1 MDKDQLQEPNSICSS
16 VLHEDAIV
24 IKDSD
29 KDATE
34 DRDTPTSVLSKQLV
48 ESKSKQK
55 PYPELPPAYVLP
67 YLVLI
72 ENCLHLPFPI
82 IRKQCLTG
90 EILCRIDSLML
101 RRKKKKPPTL
111 LETAKVPIF
120 QETKYVTFEGLKDL
134 QWKLFKGLLKRKP
147 KTIGIWREADYRKK
161 SVTSVNREAK
171 EYILPLLPKDWI
183 IDESLKFPK
192 EKIFLCFLETESHL

>member
-34 DRDTPTSVLSKQLV
+34 DRDTSTSVLSKQLV

-72 ENCLHLPFPI
+72 ENCLHLPFSI

-111 LETAKVPIF
+111 LEPAKVP
-120 QETKYVTFEGLKDL
+120 TL
-134 QWKLFKGLLKRKP
+134 QG
-147 KTIGIWREADYRKK
+147 
-161 SVTSVNREAK
+161 
-171 EYILPLLPKDWI
+171 
-183 IDESLKFPK
+183 
-192 EKIFLCFLETESHL
+192 